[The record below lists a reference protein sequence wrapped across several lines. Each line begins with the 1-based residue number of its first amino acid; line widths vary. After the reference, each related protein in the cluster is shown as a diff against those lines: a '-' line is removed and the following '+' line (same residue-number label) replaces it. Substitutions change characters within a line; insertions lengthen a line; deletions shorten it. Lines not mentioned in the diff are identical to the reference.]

1 MNDFNASIIINSFL
15 DYYKCNNERGVT
27 NDELADII
35 VTYLSA
41 QNTELEKNFKL
52 LKDIENLD
60 DNWDTEGAKAVNT
73 DIINVV
79 RKELPFLLY
88 QPDIF
93 PTPDGTIQLE
103 WADKDLNHLNVEI
116 INKTQMTITEMR
128 NHNKF
133 VLINT
138 YLINAYVLNNK
149 LKEFFKSQFEPF

>member
-1 MNDFNASIIINSFL
+1 MNDFNASVILNSFL

-103 WADKDLNHLNVEI
+103 WADKDLNHLNVDI

-128 NHNKF
+128 HHNKF
-133 VLINT
+133 VSINT
-138 YLINAYVLNNK
+138 YLINASILNGK
-149 LKEFFKSQFEPF
+149 LREFFNGRFEPF

>member
-1 MNDFNASIIINSFL
+1 MNDFNASVIINSFL

-41 QNTELEKNFKL
+41 QNTELKKNLKL

-60 DNWDTEGAKAVNT
+60 DNWDTEGAKASNT

-88 QPDIF
+88 HPCHARVFHIPAYNLHRYPVYLWLYF
-93 PTPDGTIQLE
+93 PKP
-103 WADKDLNHLNVEI
+103 
-116 INKTQMTITEMR
+116 R
-128 NHNKF
+128 
-133 VLINT
+133 
-138 YLINAYVLNNK
+138 
-149 LKEFFKSQFEPF
+149 

>member
-1 MNDFNASIIINSFL
+1 MKEYHVYNIIRSFL
-15 DYYKCNNERGVT
+15 DYYEKTNKDVT
-27 NDELADII
+27 NAEIADII

-41 QNTELEKNFKL
+41 QNAELEENFKL
-52 LKDIENLD
+52 LKEIESLD
-60 DNWDTEGAKAVNT
+60 DNWDTEGAKAIDT

-79 RKELPFLLY
+79 RREIPFLIY

-133 VLINT
+133 ISINT
-138 YLINAYVLNNK
+138 YLIDAYILNTK
-149 LKEFFKSQFEPF
+149 LRDFFKSQFEPF

>member
-1 MNDFNASIIINSFL
+1 MNDFNASVIIDSFL
-15 DYYKCNNERGVT
+15 DCYRCDNERGVT

-52 LKDIENLD
+52 LKDIESLD
-60 DNWDTEGAKAVNT
+60 DDWDTEGAKAVDT

-79 RKELPFLLY
+79 RKELPFLLF

-103 WADKDLNHLNVEI
+103 WADKDLNHLNIEL

-128 NHNKF
+128 DHNKF
-133 VLINT
+133 VSINT
-138 YLINAYVLNNK
+138 YLIDAYILNSK
-149 LKEFFKSQFEPF
+149 LREFFKSQFEPF

>member
-1 MNDFNASIIINSFL
+1 MNDFNASVIIDSFL
-15 DYYKCNNERGVT
+15 DCYRCDNERGVT

-60 DNWDTEGAKAVNT
+60 DDWDTEGAKAVDT

-79 RKELPFLLY
+79 RKELPFLLF

-93 PTPDGTIQLE
+93 PLY
-103 WADKDLNHLNVEI
+103 
-116 INKTQMTITEMR
+116 NKG
-128 NHNKF
+128 
-133 VLINT
+133 
-138 YLINAYVLNNK
+138 
-149 LKEFFKSQFEPF
+149 